1 MHLVTIWQGAKG
13 LSVGVGADHLLIG
26 HHPGRGIV
34 NLGSGR
40 RDSEHNILF
49 NSGNTHKHSDTKDNH
64 TSGPILDIYT

>member
-40 RDSEHNILF
+40 RDSEHNVWPVLF
-49 NSGNTHKHSDTKDNH
+49 N
-64 TSGPILDIYT
+64 